1 MAASQGGP
9 RPGPGALTSRSGS
22 LPGTGTASDEQPGH
36 VRPNEAPPNKA
47 PSSAAQ
53 SDEALPGDPL
63 PAPEARALP
72 SDVVTLDGPVPGNPL
87 ELMPRLRAALSRPG
101 PAVVVATSGSTGRP
115 KKTVLS
121 TQALTASGR
130 ATERATAG
138 PGQWLLCL
146 PTHYVAGI
154 QVLAR
159 SVLAGTRPVAMP
171 TEHFTP
177 AAFADAAQRLTHP
190 VRYVSVVPTQLQRI
204 LDPRDGAP
212 DPRAVAALA
221 RFDAVLVGGSALS
234 PDLALRA
241 ADAGVRVV
249 RTYGMSE
256 TCGGCVYDDAALDAV
271 TAGIVPDG
279 APSSAIPA
287 PNERR
292 EGRIWLG
299 GAAVADGYLDDPA
312 QTADHFRVID
322 GVRWY
327 RTDDLG
333 VLREDGT
340 LRVLGRTDDVI
351 NTGGVKVSA
360 GLVAVELQRDERV
373 RQALVLA
380 VPHPEWGQAVAAVIA
395 LREGSDHPA
404 VEREL
409 SSSIRDELGAPAVPK
424 LWRHVAQLPILA
436 TGKPDRR
443 AAEALFASPDA

>member
-1 MAASQGGP
+1 M
-9 RPGPGALTSRSGS
+9 
-22 LPGTGTASDEQPGH
+22 SDY
-36 VRPNEAPPNKA
+36 PNDP
-47 PSSAAQ
+47 
-53 SDEALPGDPL
+53 ALPGEPV

-130 ATERATAG
+130 ATERATTG

-146 PTHYVAGI
+146 PAHYVAGI

-221 RFDAVLVGGSALS
+221 RFDAVLVGGSALY
-234 PDLALRA
+234 PDLAARA
-241 ADAGVRVV
+241 ADEGVHVV

-271 TAGIVPDG
+271 TVGIVPDG
-279 APSSAIPA
+279 APSSAVPD

-299 GAAVADGYLDDPA
+299 GTAVADGYLDDPA
-312 QTADHFRVID
+312 QTADHFRVIG

-333 VLREDGT
+333 VLRKDGT
-340 LRVLGRTDDVI
+340 LKVLGRTDDVI

-360 GLVAVELQRDERV
+360 GLVAAELQRDERV

-380 VPHPEWGQAVAAVIA
+380 VPHPEWGQAVAALIA
-395 LREGSDHPA
+395 LREGSDLNA
-404 VEREL
+404 VEHEL
-409 SSSIRDELGAPAVPK
+409 SSAIRDGLGAPAVPK
-424 LWRHVAQLPILA
+424 LWRHVAQLPMLA

-443 AAEALFASPDA
+443 SAEALFASPDV

>member
-1 MAASQGGP
+1 M
-9 RPGPGALTSRSGS
+9 
-22 LPGTGTASDEQPGH
+22 SDY
-36 VRPNEAPPNKA
+36 PNDP
-47 PSSAAQ
+47 
-53 SDEALPGDPL
+53 ALPGEPV

-72 SDVVTLDGPVPGNPL
+72 SDVVTLDGPVPGDPL
-87 ELMPRLRAALSRPG
+87 ELVPRLTAALSRPG
-101 PAVVVATSGSTGRP
+101 PAVIVATSGSTGRP

-146 PTHYVAGI
+146 PAHYVAGI

-234 PDLALRA
+234 PDLAARA

-279 APSSAIPA
+279 APSSAVPD

-299 GAAVADGYLDDPA
+299 GEAVADGYLDDPA

-340 LRVLGRTDDVI
+340 LRVLGRTDDVV

-360 GLVAVELQRDERV
+360 GLVAAELQRDERV

-395 LREGSDHPA
+395 LREGLDHRA

-409 SSSIRDELGAPAVPK
+409 SSAIRDELGAPAVPK
-424 LWRHVAQLPILA
+424 LWRHLAQLPMLA

-443 AAEALFASPDA
+443 AAEALFAGPDA

>member
-1 MAASQGGP
+1 M
-9 RPGPGALTSRSGS
+9 
-22 LPGTGTASDEQPGH
+22 SDY
-36 VRPNEAPPNKA
+36 PNDP
-47 PSSAAQ
+47 
-53 SDEALPGDPL
+53 ALPGEPV

-72 SDVVTLDGPVPGNPL
+72 SDVVTLDGPVPGDPL
-87 ELMPRLRAALSRPG
+87 ELEPRLTAALSRPG

-130 ATERATAG
+130 ATERATTG

-146 PTHYVAGI
+146 PAHYVAGI

-221 RFDAVLVGGSALS
+221 RFDAVLVGGSALY
-234 PDLALRA
+234 PDLAARA
-241 ADAGVRVV
+241 ADEGVHVV

-256 TCGGCVYDDAALDAV
+256 TCGGCVYDDAALDAI

-279 APSSAIPA
+279 APSSAVPD

-312 QTADHFRVID
+312 QTADHFRVIG

-360 GLVAVELQRDERV
+360 GLVAAELQRDERV

-380 VPHPEWGQAVAAVIA
+380 VPHPEWGQAVAALIA
-395 LREGSDHPA
+395 LREGSDLNA

-409 SSSIRDELGAPAVPK
+409 SSAIRDGLGAPAVPK
-424 LWRHVAQLPILA
+424 LWRHVAQLPMLA

-443 AAEALFASPDA
+443 SAEALFASPDV

>member
-1 MAASQGGP
+1 M
-9 RPGPGALTSRSGS
+9 
-22 LPGTGTASDEQPGH
+22 SDY
-36 VRPNEAPPNKA
+36 PNDP
-47 PSSAAQ
+47 
-53 SDEALPGDPL
+53 ALPGEPV

-72 SDVVTLDGPVPGNPL
+72 SDVVTLDGPVPEDPL
-87 ELMPRLRAALSRPG
+87 ELVPRLTAALSRPG

-146 PTHYVAGI
+146 PAHYVAGI

-221 RFDAVLVGGSALS
+221 RFDAVLVGGSALY
-234 PDLALRA
+234 PDLAARA
-241 ADAGVRVV
+241 ADEGVHVV

-279 APSSAIPA
+279 APSSAVPD

-299 GAAVADGYLDDPA
+299 GTAVADGYLDDPA
-312 QTADHFRVID
+312 QTADHFRVIG

-360 GLVAVELQRDERV
+360 GLVAAELQRDERV

-380 VPHPEWGQAVAAVIA
+380 VPHPEWGQAVAALIA
-395 LREGSDHPA
+395 LREGSDLNA

-409 SSSIRDELGAPAVPK
+409 SSAIRDGLGAPAVPK
-424 LWRHVAQLPILA
+424 LWRHVAQLPMLA

-443 AAEALFASPDA
+443 SAEALFASPDV